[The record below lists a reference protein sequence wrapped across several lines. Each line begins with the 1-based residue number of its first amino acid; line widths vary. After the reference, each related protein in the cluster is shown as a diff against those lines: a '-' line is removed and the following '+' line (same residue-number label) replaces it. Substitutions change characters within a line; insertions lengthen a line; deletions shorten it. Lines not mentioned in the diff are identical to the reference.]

1 MSNPESVEPE
11 DAAPKRSGALGC
23 ASAVVF
29 VAILGAVTLGVLEER
44 DVHVEGLAAEDVHAR
59 LLDLYEGHG
68 DQPWMQW
75 AGQVCRRADHELC
88 EHALTA
94 ATALRDRRCDEARE
108 HARIASIRTDDLEV
122 VDPPVRRAF
131 EWDLEH
137 CGE

>member
-1 MSNPESVEPE
+1 MSDPESVEPE
-11 DAAPKRSGALGC
+11 GAAPKRSGALGC
-23 ASAVVF
+23 ASAVVL
-29 VAILGAVTLGVLEER
+29 VAILSAVTLGVLEER
-44 DVHVEGLAAEDVHAR
+44 DVDVEGFAAEDVQAR
-59 LLDLYEGHG
+59 LMDLYEGHG

-108 HARIASIRTDDLEV
+108 HARVVSIRTDDLEV
-122 VDPPVRRAF
+122 VDAPVRRAF